1 MSSKYITLYLL
12 GLPTSSKIR
21 WVGPFFTEL
30 LDCAILISEIDG
42 ALFFGPSHLWFDW
55 DDPIQLGSAFW
66 KIDYDFYIGWG
77 RIDLVQKWHFSQLG
91 ECLLHLL
98 MQDIW
103 KKNYVAETHCFNW
116 SLEFFVKF
124 AIFLRNLVIVS
135 NVKVLN
141 LKSKSLNFNLKNIC
155 KQTLKSTFTIL
166 DSRYKKFTLQQII
179 IQIPSRYDTRPF
191 DTLTKMPV

>member
-1 MSSKYITLYLL
+1 MSWPLFYWAARLCNTHIRNRWGSFFRTQSSLIWLGWSNPIGICLL
-12 GLPTSSKIR
+12 ENWLRFLHWLGEDRPC
-21 WVGPFFTEL
+21 TEMT
-30 LDCAILISEIDG
+30 
-42 ALFFGPSHLWFDW
+42 FQPV
-55 DDPIQLGSAFW
+55 
-66 KIDYDFYIGWG
+66 
-77 RIDLVQKWHFSQLG
+77 RR

-116 SLEFFVKF
+116 IFEFLVEF

-135 NVKVLN
+135 IVKVLN

-166 DSRYKKFTLQQII
+166 DSRYKKLTLQQII
-179 IQIPSRYDTRPF
+179 IQIPSRYNTYDVNRESR
-191 DTLTKMPV
+191 L